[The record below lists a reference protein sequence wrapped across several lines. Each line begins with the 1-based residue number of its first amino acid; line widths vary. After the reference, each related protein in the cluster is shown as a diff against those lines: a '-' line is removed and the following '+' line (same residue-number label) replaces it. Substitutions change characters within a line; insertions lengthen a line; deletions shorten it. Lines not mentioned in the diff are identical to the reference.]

1 MTLRQIVPT
10 AVTLTAMLAGFLSML
25 VTVEGMRLGVPDHPY
40 YRWAALLIMLAMILD
55 GLDGNLARTLKGQSD
70 FGAELDTYVDM
81 TAFGIAPALLIFA
94 VCLQSQP
101 LWRVILPSAVA
112 VSGVVRLARF
122 KVKDPMRGQA
132 GYAGL
137 PITVNAGWVAMFVY
151 ISQTKPIDRFSLNQG
166 PVAALFLAGV
176 FCFVILQVTSLRY
189 PKPTKNAALFGLCA
203 VLVAL
208 LLFLGLTVKFER
220 WSVPVA
226 IAMIMLGLGYIVFG
240 PLFVKGMAVHKAWKQ
255 SRNGQNGSVDD
266 EPEEGSDDNGNGE

>member
-1 MTLRQIVPT
+1 VTLRQIIPT
-10 AVTLTAMLAGFLSML
+10 SVTVAAMLAGFLSIL
-25 VTVEGMRLGVPDHPY
+25 VTVEGMRVGAPGHPY
-40 YRWAALLIMLAMILD
+40 YRWAALLIMLTMILD
-55 GLDGNLARTLKGQSD
+55 GLDGNLARLLKGQSD

-94 VCLQSQP
+94 VCLQSEP

-122 KVKDPMRGQA
+122 KIKDPLRGQA

-176 FCFVILQVTSLRY
+176 FCFVILQVTNLRY
-189 PKPTKNAALFGLCA
+189 PKPTKNAALYGLCV

-208 LLFLGLTVKFER
+208 LLFLGFTARLER

-226 IAMIMLGLGYIVFG
+226 IAMIVLGLGYIVFG
-240 PLFVKGMAVHKAWKQ
+240 PLFVKGMAVHKAWKE
-255 SRNGQNGSVDD
+255 SRNGQNGS
-266 EPEEGSDDNGNGE
+266 SNGDTSGDPADPAKGA